1 MVGTRGM
8 NYCSK
13 CFIEKAVE
21 RLMLKGGSMLRD
33 PVTASFQGGG
43 GGVNVNLL
51 QNLKKLF

>member
-1 MVGTRGM
+1 M

-13 CFIEKAVE
+13 CFLDHQLETAVE

-51 QNLKKLF
+51 QNFK